1 MATRERVQQRP
12 LSPHLQV
19 YRWQITMVM
28 SILHRA
34 TGVALTVGTLGL
46 TWWLLA
52 LAAGGECY
60 AHASALIASPLG
72 LVLLF
77 GFSLALVYH
86 LLNGLRHLMWDM
98 GWGFDIPEIYR
109 SGWTVAVLTVAFTAA
124 IWFATFGGHHA

>member
-46 TWWLLA
+46 AWWLLA
-52 LAAGGECY
+52 LAAGGERY
-60 AHASALIASPLG
+60 ANASALIASPLG

-109 SGWTVAVLTVAFTAA
+109 SGWAVAVLTVVFTAA
-124 IWFATFGGHHA
+124 IWFAAFGSRHA